1 MTDQYVEYG
10 KSTLTVKNDRVLV
23 YEFIVETAQ
32 HSFSYQPHK
41 SPVLWKGYEIKSG
54 KDLLDEAKELFRY
67 W

>member
-32 HSFSYQPHK
+32 HTAFLIRDINLEFYGR
-41 SPVLWKGYEIKSG
+41 V
-54 KDLLDEAKELFRY
+54 AKLNPAKIYRAS
-67 W
+67 

>member
-10 KSTLTVKNDRVLV
+10 KSTSTVKNDRVLV

-54 KDLLDEAKELFRY
+54 KDL
-67 W
+67 